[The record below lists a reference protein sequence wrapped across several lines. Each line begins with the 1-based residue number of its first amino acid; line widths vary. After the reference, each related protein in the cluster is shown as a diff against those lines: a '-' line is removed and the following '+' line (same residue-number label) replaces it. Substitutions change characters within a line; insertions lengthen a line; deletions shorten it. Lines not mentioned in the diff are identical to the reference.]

1 MKKHNRTS
9 VGTFVHTVFFWFKEP
24 DNEEYR
30 AAFEASLSKFI
41 TNSDYVKTA
50 HVGTPAPTTTSREV
64 IDSSYTYCYVTTFDT
79 KEDQDAYQSEPA
91 HLVFIEECKDFWS
104 KVQVYDSI
112 ELK

>member
-1 MKKHNRTS
+1 MKKHNRPS
-9 VGTFVHTVFFWFKEP
+9 VGVFVHTVFFWFKEP
-24 DNEEYR
+24 DNEKNREV
-30 AAFEASLSKFI
+30 FEVSLGKFI

-50 HVGTPAPTTTSREV
+50 HIGTPAPTNRPV
-64 IDSSYTYCYVTTFDT
+64 IDSSYTYCYVATFNT

-91 HLVFIEECKDFWS
+91 HLVFVEECKDFWA